1 MSSSSDSQCANL
13 DRINQLS
20 SPIFQASCIFAAISC
35 VFTFIVSFYAMKHII
50 HKSIFHSSTKILLI
64 SNILYALGHQF
75 SWLQVSTSFIY
86 RAIFKINKPCELMY
100 SPSDCSP
107 YSFILMTSISGMVF
121 VQTGLMIERACATF
135 LPNYSRIPKKLPG
148 LIIGL
153 IVAALSLSSYSFV
166 TWHETEDDVRF
177 SCGYYPAKSRE
188 RANLMLS
195 IFGFLTL
202 FNLITTLAIL
212 RYNSAFEYQNRF
224 DLLCRFEVKETID
237 ATRIICV
244 LTLSEFFAHF
254 VYSFGILL
262 VRLNRNG
269 FEKHNYTIV
278 LSLFYTLP
286 YGALLVPVLLIIR
299 ITKLRKDRQSKIQK
313 ITRQT
318 QTTEEHMRL
327 IQKIWN
333 L

>member
-1 MSSSSDSQCANL
+1 
-13 DRINQLS
+13 
-20 SPIFQASCIFAAISC
+20 
-35 VFTFIVSFYAMKHII
+35 
-50 HKSIFHSSTKILLI
+50 
-64 SNILYALGHQF
+64 
-75 SWLQVSTSFIY
+75 
-86 RAIFKINKPCELMY
+86 MY

-148 LIIGL
+148 LFIGL
-153 IVAALSLSSYSFV
+153 IVVCESPASYITHSSFQAALSLSSYSFV
-166 TWHETEDDVRF
+166 TWHETEDDIRF

-212 RYNSAFEYQNRF
+212 RYNSAFEYENRF

-278 LSLFYTLP
+278 LSLFY
-286 YGALLVPVLLIIR
+286 VS
-299 ITKLRKDRQSKIQK
+299 LREKF
-313 ITRQT
+313 
-318 QTTEEHMRL
+318 
-327 IQKIWN
+327 
-333 L
+333 